1 MLKRQLDDLSP
12 HTADH
17 IVKAMGMWG
26 VFKSKVSRLRE
37 EIDER
42 MNAYCSG
49 PTKRMTA
56 ETEQSP

>member
-1 MLKRQLDDLSP
+1 
-12 HTADH
+12 
-17 IVKAMGMWG
+17 MWG